1 MRKRTFPLETVYYNN
16 FDPHGIWLAI
26 KRNQREWSRS
36 IGKTPRSTSTGSKRY
51 NASTVAIK
59 ESCTM
64 TRNTPQ
70 QERQKA
76 PMALVLLLLGA
87 IAVLFLSSTEI
98 AHAARV
104 KDIASV
110 KGVRANQLV
119 GYGLVVGLN
128 GTGDG
133 NNAAFTGQGL
143 SNMLNNMGVKVDPAT
158 IKVKNVASVMVTAKL
173 PPFFKAGQT
182 IDVTISSLGDSSS
195 LNGGTLLATPLKG
208 LDNNIYAIAQG
219 AISLGGGTEGATGAG
234 ARKTHATVA
243 RIPNGA
249 TVEREVAM
257 NFANKES
264 ITISLDAPDFTTVS
278 MMKTA
283 IDTMLGG
290 PFAKAK
296 DGATV
301 EVTVPDTYKAQEIA
315 LLASIENLEIKPEL
329 PAKVV
334 VNERTGTVVMGENV
348 RISQLA
354 LSHGNLSLQVSPTPT
369 TPISPKA
376 GEKLVNM
383 QPGVTLG
390 EMVRALN
397 SVGVSPREL
406 IAIFQSIKASGA
418 MQAELEII

>member
-1 MRKRTFPLETVYYNN
+1 MPATATP
-16 FDPHGIWLAI
+16 
-26 KRNQREWSRS
+26 NQ
-36 IGKTPRSTSTGSKRY
+36 
-51 NASTVAIK
+51 N
-59 ESCTM
+59 
-64 TRNTPQ
+64 Q
-70 QERQKA
+70 A
-76 PMALVLLLLGA
+76 PVGLLLLFLA
-87 IAVLFLSSTEI
+87 ALAALLFCTAGE
-98 AHAARV
+98 AHAVRV

-143 SNMLNNMGVKVDPAT
+143 TNLLTNMGVKVDPAT

-173 PPFFKAGQT
+173 PAFFKAGQT
-182 IDVTISSLGDSSS
+182 IDVTVSSLGDSSS
-195 LNGGTLLATPLKG
+195 LSGGTLLATPLKG
-208 LDNNIYAIAQG
+208 LDNNVYAIAQG
-219 AISLGGGTEGATGAG
+219 AISLGGAEAGGAGGGAG

-257 NFANKES
+257 SFAGKES

-278 MMKTA
+278 IMKSA

-301 EVTVPDTYKAQEIA
+301 EVAVPDTYKAQEIA

-329 PAKVV
+329 PARVV
-334 VNERTGTVVMGENV
+334 INERTGTVVMGENV

-354 LSHGNLSLQVSPTPT
+354 VSHGNLSLQVSPTPA

-376 GEKLVNM
+376 GEKLVSM